1 MKDPNELKKILV
13 VEDNIEVRA
22 TITQCLEMEGYLVVT
37 AEDGIEALGLL
48 KRVTPD
54 LILSDINMPNM
65 NGIELYTEI
74 RANPRLLP
82 IPFIFLTANDSTHD
96 IQAGRELGVED
107 YLVKPVD
114 IGHLLNIINTRLL
127 KAAEVQL
134 ALIGQAYLETV
145 KVLANTIEGRDP
157 YTRGHVDRVSRYAY
171 WLAKELGWGPKRLQV
186 LEFGA
191 RLHDIGKII
200 IPDDILKKTSPLTEE
215 EWSIVKHHPV
225 AGAKI
230 VREISHLEATIP
242 FILFHHERWNGSGY
256 PYGLTQKDI
265 PFEGR
270 LMAIVDV
277 FDALTSERPYHPAL
291 TEKQVLRYLWVNAG
305 KLFDPELIPAFIKAL
320 KENQM
325 EQPTIVTFS
334 EPQPVPHN

>member
-1 MKDPNELKKILV
+1 
-13 VEDNIEVRA
+13 
-22 TITQCLEMEGYLVVT
+22 
-37 AEDGIEALGLL
+37 
-48 KRVTPD
+48 
-54 LILSDINMPNM
+54 
-65 NGIELYTEI
+65 
-74 RANPRLLP
+74 
-82 IPFIFLTANDSTHD
+82 
-96 IQAGRELGVED
+96 
-107 YLVKPVD
+107 VD

-127 KAAEVQL
+127 KAAEIQL

-157 YTRGHVDRVSRYAY
+157 YTRGHVDRVSQYAY
-171 WLAKELGWGPKRLQV
+171 WLAKEIGWGPKRLRT

-200 IPDDILKKTSPLTEE
+200 IPDGILKKNSPLTEE

-256 PYGLTQKDI
+256 PYGLNREEI
-265 PFEGR
+265 PVEGR

-277 FDALTSERPYHPAL
+277 FDALTTERPYHPAL
-291 TEKQVLRYLWVNAG
+291 TQTQVLRYLWLNAG
-305 KLFDPELIPAFIKAL
+305 KLFDPELVPSFIKAL
-320 KENQM
+320 QSKQI
-325 EQPTIVTFS
+325 EQPTIVKIS
-334 EPQPVPHN
+334 EHQPVAQP